1 MNKIILIGR
10 ITADPELRYTNSNV
24 PVVQFTLA
32 VSRNFKNQNGE
43 TEADFIKCVGYRK
56 TAELISTYIRKGNR
70 LAVDGRL
77 QVRTYDKEDGT
88 KVTVSEVVID
98 AVEFVQDTRQPKQ
111 EAPKSNDEGLDVYA
125 TFGSTVKA
133 EEVDNIPFSEDSLPF

>member
-43 TEADFIKCVGYRK
+43 TESDFIKCVGFRK
-56 TAELISTYIRKGNR
+56 TAELVNTYVKKGNR
-70 LAVDGRL
+70 LAVEGRL
-77 QVRTYDKEDGT
+77 QTRSYDKEDGT
-88 KVTVSEVVID
+88 KVNVAEVVID
-98 AVEFVQDTRQPKQ
+98 AVEFVQDARQPKQ
-111 EAPKSNDEGLDVYA
+111 EAPKSNEEGIDVYA
-125 TFGSTVKA
+125 TFGTTVKA
-133 EEVDNIPFSEDSLPF
+133 DDPSLDLPF